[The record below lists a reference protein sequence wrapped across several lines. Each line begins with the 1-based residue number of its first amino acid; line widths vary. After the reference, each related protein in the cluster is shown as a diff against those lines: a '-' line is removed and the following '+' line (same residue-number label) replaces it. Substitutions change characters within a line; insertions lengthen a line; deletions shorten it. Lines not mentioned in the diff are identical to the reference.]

1 MKTYQDLIALNGNE
15 SERRRFILAAIAEHK
30 GSDEYKT
37 AYDAELYYKHQNPTI
52 MNFQKFVYNQFGQK
66 VPDIWSPNNKIAS
79 NWYNFFVTQGVSYLL
94 GNGVTFGKD
103 DTKEKLGKDF
113 DKRVNDIA
121 TAAIN
126 GSVAFGMFDRDRVVV
141 FNLTEFVP
149 LYDEENGSLRAGIRF
164 WQIDDQRPLRAT
176 LYEEDGYTEYI
187 KRKNDDGL
195 HFLDESAGKR
205 KYIEVVKTS
214 EIDGSE
220 IYGGRNYPTF
230 PIIPMWNRNHV
241 SELDGNRGTIDA
253 YDLMM
258 SGLINNVSDG
268 ELIYWLLKNA
278 GGMTPEDD
286 ARFVEQLKL
295 THVVH
300 VDGDDGGADAAAHQA
315 TVPFEA
321 SAEALDRLKEQLFK
335 DFMALDVSSIS
346 ANATNDQIQA
356 AYEPLNQKTDALE
369 YEVTQFIKGILAV
382 AGIDDEPTYTRSQ
395 MSNRKETLDMV
406 LSAAQYLPEEYV
418 TQKIITLLGDAD
430 KFESIM
436 AQKIADEGDRYD
448 RGTDDPEKEEEAADA
463 KNGGTE
469 EGDNA

>member
-79 NWYNFFVTQGVSYLL
+79 NWYNHFTTQSVQYLL
-94 GNGVTFGKD
+94 GNGVTFANDETKD
-103 DTKEKLGKDF
+103 KLGKDF
-113 DKRVNDIA
+113 DKRIQDAA
-121 TAAIN
+121 TAAKN
-126 GSVAFGMFDRDRVVV
+126 GAVSFGFW
-141 FNLTEFVP
+141 NLNHVEIYNFTEFVP
-149 LYDEENGSLRAGIRF
+149 LWDEEDGRHKAGIRY
-164 WQIDDQRPLRAT
+164 WQIEDDKPMRVT
-176 LYEEDGYTEYI
+176 LYEIDGYTDYI
-187 KRKNDDGL
+187 KRNGEDMQVL
-195 HFLDESAGKR
+195 HEKR
-205 KYIEVVKTS
+205 PYKQTVSYS
-214 EIDGSE
+214 EIDGE
-220 IYGGRNYPTF
+220 QILYGENYPSF
-230 PIIPMWNRNHV
+230 PIVPLWNVNRQSDLV
-241 SELDGNRGTIDA
+241 GNQGTIDA

>member
-1 MKTYQDLIALNGNE
+1 MKTYQDLIALGDNE
-15 SERRRFILAAIAEHK
+15 AERRRFVLAAIADHK

-79 NWYNFFVTQGVSYLL
+79 NWYNFFITQGVSYLL
-94 GNGVTFGKD
+94 GNGVTFSKEE
-103 DTKEKLGKDF
+103 TKEKLGADF
-113 DKRVNDIA
+113 DKRVQEIT

-126 GSVAFGMFDRDRVVV
+126 GSVAFGLFDRDRIMV

-164 WQIDDQRPLRAT
+164 WQIDDDRPLRAT

-187 KRKNDDGL
+187 KRKDDDGL
-195 HFLDESAGKR
+195 HFLDDEAGKR
-205 KYIEVVKTS
+205 QYIELVKSS

-230 PIIPMWNRNHV
+230 PIIPLWNRDHV
-241 SELDGNRGTIDA
+241 SELSGNRGTLDA
-253 YDLMM
+253 YDLMI

-268 ELIYWLLKNA
+268 ELIYWVLQNA
-278 GGMTPEDD
+278 GGMTSEDD
-286 ARFVEQLKL
+286 ARFIEQLKL

-300 VDGDDGGADAAAHQA
+300 VDGDDGGASANAHQA

-321 SAEALDRLKEQLFK
+321 SAEALDRLKEQLFH

-356 AYEPLNQKTDALE
+356 AYEPLNQKTDSLE

-382 AGIDDEPTYTRSQ
+382 AGIDDDPTYTRSQ
-395 MSNRKETLDMV
+395 MSNRRETLDMV

-430 KFESIM
+430 QFDKIM
-436 AQKIADEGDRYD
+436 AQKIADEGARYD
-448 RGTDDPEKEEEAADA
+448 RGTDDPETEEEPADA
-463 KNGGTE
+463 KNSGTDGE
-469 EGDNA
+469 